1 MENACRE
8 MEIKKIAS
16 NRLTEEESR
25 ALFRMKA
32 GEVAMLPNIQDVAD
46 AIVKR
51 CDGFPLAIV
60 TLGESLTYERDGIMW
75 KFFF

>member
-46 AIVKR
+46 AIVK
-51 CDGFPLAIV
+51 
-60 TLGESLTYERDGIMW
+60 
-75 KFFF
+75 

>member
-1 MENACRE
+1 

-46 AIVKR
+46 AIVK
-51 CDGFPLAIV
+51 
-60 TLGESLTYERDGIMW
+60 
-75 KFFF
+75 